1 MSDPLRGLKSFLA
14 ELKRRRVYRVGA
26 VYAGVSFLLLEGADL
41 LTDALGLPD
50 VVMTVLVVMALFG
63 FPLALVLAWAFDV
76 TPEGVRRTDADPGR
90 TAPHP
95 GRAGAASPEGER
107 AQPAGPGSRGAGGA
121 AILLGIGVLV
131 AGVAGW
137 WLLGARDGADRN
149 EVDVSRIRSVAV
161 LPLDNFSG
169 EAAQEPFVSGM
180 HEELINQLSRVGAL
194 LVKSRTSV
202 MRYRGDTLDIP
213 QIGRELGV
221 DAILEGSVLRVD
233 DEVRITVQLIHVP
246 TDTHLWSESFTRK
259 LRNVLALHSEV
270 ARAVADEVH
279 AVLTPEEERRLT
291 RTREVE
297 PEALEHYVRGRYL
310 WNQRRPPAMREAL
323 AEFRAALDIDPTYAE
338 AWAGIADTYVVP
350 AGMGL
355 ADDVLDRAVEA
366 ARRALALDSTLAE
379 AHTSLAYGLAIGEWA
394 WEDAERHFRHAVA
407 LNPSYATAHQWYA
420 ELLVAE
426 NRMDEAVASA
436 RRATVRDPFSGIIA
450 WNLARVLYLARRPRE
465 ALDQLE
471 EVGRLEREQR
481 GGDGLSPIAI
491 FSWLDLGQPDSAWTV
506 LLRDLERSRASAPA
520 RMRDTIDADL
530 DSLLALRGAG
540 MTPAAAMATAFLG
553 LPEAGEGRAG
563 GTGEGGAGGTGEAG
577 VPSSAA
583 WLLRIAAAVELGRD
597 EHALQQIERR
607 VEERALHFT
616 VVDLAADPFF
626 DPIRDDPRYREI
638 LRQVGLAEYWPTEP
652 STSEP

>member
-1 MSDPLRGLKSFLA
+1 MSGPFRRLKSFLA

-26 VYAGVSFLLLEGADL
+26 VYAGVAFLLLEGADL

-63 FPLALVLAWAFDV
+63 FPLALVLAWAFDM
-76 TPEGVRRTDADPGR
+76 TPEGVRRTQAD
-90 TAPHP
+90 P
-95 GRAGAASPEGER
+95 GRAGATSPEGER
-107 AQPAGPGSRGAGGA
+107 TQLADPGSRGAGGA
-121 AILLGIGVLV
+121 AILLGIGFLV

-137 WLLGARDGADRN
+137 WLLGARAEADPA

-169 EAAQEPFVSGM
+169 EADQEPFVAGM

-221 DAILEGSVLRVD
+221 DAVLEGSVFRVD

-270 ARAVADEVH
+270 ARAVADEVQ

-310 WNQRRPPAMREAL
+310 WNQRRPRAMREAL
-323 AEFRAALDIDPTYAE
+323 SEFRAALDIDPTYAE

-420 ELLVAE
+420 EMLVAE
-426 NRMDEAVASA
+426 NRTDEAVASA
-436 RRATVRDPFSGIIA
+436 RRATVRDPLSGIIA

-471 EVGRLEREQR
+471 ELGRLEGEER
-481 GGDGLSPIAI
+481 GNEVTGVAI
-491 FSWLDLGQPDSAWTV
+491 FSWLDLGQPDSAWTL
-506 LLRDLERSRASAPA
+506 LLRELERSRASVPA
-520 RMRDTIDADL
+520 RMRDTLDADL
-530 DSLLALRGAG
+530 DSLLALREAG
-540 MTPAAAMATAFLG
+540 MTPIAAMATL
-553 LPEAGEGRAG
+553 AGEGG
-563 GTGEGGAGGTGEAG
+563 VGGTGEAEIP
-577 VPSSAA
+577 PSGA
-583 WLLRIAAAVELGRD
+583 WLLRIAAAVELGRE

-607 VEERALHFT
+607 VEERALHYT
-616 VVDLAADPFF
+616 VVDVAADPLF
-626 DPIRDDPRYREI
+626 DPIRDDPRYRGI

-652 STSEP
+652 STREP

>member
-1 MSDPLRGLKSFLA
+1 MSDPLHRLKSFLA

-26 VYAGVSFLLLEGADL
+26 VYAGVAFLLLEGADL

-63 FPLALVLAWAFDV
+63 FPLALVLAWAFDM
-76 TPEGVRRTDADPGR
+76 TPEGVQRTEADPGR
-90 TAPHP
+90 TEPHR
-95 GRAGAASPEGER
+95 GSAERTSPERER
-107 AQPAGPGSRGAGGA
+107 AQPTDPGSRGAGGA
-121 AILLGIGVLV
+121 AILLGIGFLV
-131 AGVAGW
+131 AGVVGW
-137 WLLGARDGADRN
+137 WLLGARDGADGN

-221 DAILEGSVLRVD
+221 DAVLEGSVLRVD
-233 DEVRITVQLIHVP
+233 DKVRITVQLIHVP
-246 TDTHLWSESFTRK
+246 TDTHLWSESFTRE

-310 WNQRRPPAMREAL
+310 WNQRRPRSMREAL
-323 AEFRAALDIDPTYAE
+323 SEFRAALDIDPTYAE

-350 AGMGL
+350 AGTGL
-355 ADDVLDRAVEA
+355 ADDVLDRAIEA
-366 ARRALALDSTLAE
+366 ARRALELDSTLAE

-394 WEDAERHFRHAVA
+394 WEDAESHFHRALA

-426 NRMDEAVASA
+426 NRMDEAVSSA
-436 RRATVRDPFSGIIA
+436 RRATVRDPLSGIIA

-471 EVGRLEREQR
+471 EVGRLEREER
-481 GGDGLSPIAI
+481 GTEVTSVAI

-506 LLRDLERSRASAPA
+506 LLRDLERARASAPA
-520 RMRDTIDADL
+520 PTRDTIDADL
-530 DSLLALRGAG
+530 DSLLALREMG
-540 MTPAAAMATAFLG
+540 MTPVAAVATVFLG
-553 LPEAGEGRAG
+553 LPEDGEGRAG
-563 GTGEGGAGGTGEAG
+563 GTGDAGMPPSAG
-577 VPSSAA
+577 
-583 WLLRIAAAVELGRD
+583 WLHRIAAAVELGRE
-597 EHALQQIERR
+597 EHALRQIERR

-616 VVDLAADPFF
+616 VVDVAADPFL

-652 STSEP
+652 